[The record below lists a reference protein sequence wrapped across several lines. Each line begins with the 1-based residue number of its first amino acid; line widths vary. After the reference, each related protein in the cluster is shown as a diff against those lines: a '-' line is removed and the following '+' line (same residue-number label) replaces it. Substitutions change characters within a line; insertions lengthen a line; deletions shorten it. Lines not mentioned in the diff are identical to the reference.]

1 MAKERKRG
9 NREAKKPKAIKP
21 AANPNPPLMA
31 VGSLTPIKP
40 PKKSH

>member
-21 AANPNPPLMA
+21 AADANLPLMA
-31 VGSLTPIKP
+31 TGRLTPIKT
-40 PKKSH
+40 PKTAR